1 MKKRFLLMLL
11 VIATLITVLE
21 VSNSFGNP
29 QPQLSLVPFSPKADE
44 QVWHVLDV
52 INPTLDSVEWTENA
66 NYSKPPKWIASGQWY
81 EAHSRQ
87 TLVGPDDIFVSLSE
101 DINWT
106 AINKDLQYSSFD
118 EFENDIVSNPSWWLR
133 ASWGL
138 DVNWLGIPLNRT
150 RVITDFNAAIS
161 RANVQIWC
169 HITHIPEYILGE
181 KRLENFSLTGFDL
194 TALSVGSL
202 EALHWSEDYTAN
214 GTSYSIYF
222 KAPAN
227 ILSQYKDTY
236 SLVLAVSPSYQGLT
250 YDVEQEIQISMPSN
264 TEVRSASPTNMS
276 TFSGNVATFAI
287 HHGYRY
293 PESFSVTSVPPIK
306 DVTQSFLESAAHWL
320 TEPSTWVAFATLTV
334 LFYTAFSGKRIW
346 SRRKTYYRLYR
357 SMVNVYEHYALNF
370 AQFYQEIENLS
381 KSVTKYFIEGKITDD
396 QFDKLLTR
404 RDDLIE
410 RAKKLQPPAPPKSKS
425 F

>member
-1 MKKRFLLMLL
+1 LKKKFLSTIL
-11 VIATLITVLE
+11 VIALLITVLK
-21 VSNSFGNP
+21 VTNSFSNP
-29 QPQLSLVPFSPKADE
+29 QPQLSLLPFSLKADG
-44 QVWHVLDV
+44 QLWHVLDI
-52 INPTLDSVEWTENA
+52 INPTLDSVEWIEEA
-66 NYSKPPKWIASGQWY
+66 NYSKPPRWISSGQWY

-87 TLVGPDDIFVSLSE
+87 TLVGPDDIFVSLDE
-101 DINWT
+101 DFNWT
-106 AINKDLQYSSFD
+106 AINEDLQYSSFD
-118 EFENDIVSNPSWWLR
+118 EFENGMVSNSRWWLR

-138 DVNWLGIPLNRT
+138 DADWLGIPLNRT
-150 RVITDFNAAIS
+150 RVVTEFNEATS
-161 RANVQIWC
+161 RANVKIWC

-202 EALHWSEDYTAN
+202 DALHWSEDYTAN

-227 ILSQYKDTY
+227 ILSQYEDTY
-236 SLVLAVSPSYQGLT
+236 SLVLDVSPSYKGLT
-250 YDVEQEIQISMPSN
+250 YDVEQEIQISMPTN
-264 TEVRSASPTNMS
+264 TEVRTVSPSNMS
-276 TFSGNVATFAI
+276 TSLGNIATFTI
-287 HHGYRY
+287 HHGDRY
-293 PESFSVTSVPPIK
+293 PDSFSVTSGPPIK
-306 DVTQSFLESAAHWL
+306 DVTQSFLESAGHWL

-334 LFYTAFSGKRIW
+334 LLYTAFSGKRIW

-357 SMVNVYEHYALNF
+357 SMVNLYEHYALNF

-381 KSVTKYFIEGKITDD
+381 RSITKYFVEGKITDD

-410 RAKKLQPPAPPKSKS
+410 RAKKLQPPAPQKL
-425 F
+425 

>member
-1 MKKRFLLMLL
+1 MKKQFSLMVL
-11 VIATLITVLE
+11 VIVTLITVLE
-21 VSNSFGNP
+21 VSNSFSNL
-29 QPQLSLVPFSPKADE
+29 QPQLSLLSFSPKANG

-52 INPTLDSVEWTENA
+52 INPTLDSVEWTEEA
-66 NYSKPPKWIASGQWY
+66 NYSKPPRWISSGQWY

-87 TLVGPDDIFVSLSE
+87 ILVGPDDVFVSLSE
-101 DINWT
+101 NFNWT
-106 AINKDLQYSSFD
+106 AINNDLQYSSFE

-138 DVNWLGIPLNRT
+138 DVDWLGIPLNRS
-150 RVITDFNAAIS
+150 RVIASLNAATS
-161 RANVQIWC
+161 QANVQIWC
-169 HITHIPEYILGE
+169 HITHIPEYIIGE

-194 TALSVGSL
+194 TTISVGSL

-236 SLVLAVSPSYQGLT
+236 SLVLDVSPLYQGLT

-264 TEVRSASPTNMS
+264 TEVRSASPSNMS
-276 TFSGNVATFAI
+276 TFSGNVATFTI
-287 HHGYRY
+287 HHGDRY
-293 PESFSVTSVPPIK
+293 PDSFSVTSGPPIK
-306 DVTQSFLESAAHWL
+306 DTMQSFLESAGRWL
-320 TEPSTWVAFATLTV
+320 IEPSTWVAFATLIV
-334 LFYTAFSGKRIW
+334 LLYTAFRGKRIW

-381 KSVTKYFIEGKITDD
+381 RSITKYFIEDKITDD

-410 RAKKLQPPAPPKSKS
+410 RAKKLQPPAPPKP
-425 F
+425 

>member
-1 MKKRFLLMLL
+1 MKKQFFLMIL
-11 VIATLITVLE
+11 VIAILITALE
-21 VSNSFGNP
+21 VPKSFSSP
-29 QPQLSLVPFSPKADE
+29 LPQLSLVSFSPKADH

-52 INPTLDSVEWTENA
+52 INPTLDSVEWTEEA
-66 NYSKPPKWIASGQWY
+66 NYSKPPKWISSGQWY

-87 TLVGPDDIFVSLSE
+87 TLVEPDDIFVSLSE

-106 AINKDLQYSSFD
+106 AINEDLQYSSFD

-150 RVITDFNAAIS
+150 KVNTKLNAATS

-169 HITHIPEYILGE
+169 HITHIPEYIIGE

-194 TALSVGSL
+194 TVLSVGSL
-202 EALHWSEDYTAN
+202 EALHWSEDYTTN
-214 GTSYSIYF
+214 GTSYNIYF

-236 SLVLAVSPSYQGLT
+236 SLVLDVSPSYQGLT
-250 YDVEQEIQISMPSN
+250 YDVEQKIQISMPSN
-264 TEVRSASPTNMS
+264 TEVQSASPSNMS
-276 TFSGNVATFAI
+276 TFSGNVATFTI
-287 HHGYRY
+287 HEGNRY
-293 PESFSVTSVPPIK
+293 PASFTVASGPPIR

-381 KSVTKYFIEGKITDD
+381 RSITKYFIEDKITDD

-410 RAKKLQPPAPPKSKS
+410 RAKKLQLPTPPKS
-425 F
+425 